1 MERNKIRPNPF
12 IPPKAVFREVEGAER
27 GCGRR
32 KRGTGSGGRGGKRAE
47 KKNSP
52 ELLAYR
58 FRTVWDMGKNMF
70 SEERIRCAA
79 PW

>member
-1 MERNKIRPNPF
+1 MKF
-12 IPPKAVFREVEGAER
+12 SAFSTAEGGFQGVKGDKR

-32 KRGTGSGGRGGKRAE
+32 KKVTESGAMGGKWTR

-58 FRTVWDMGKNMF
+58 FRTVWEMGENVF

-79 PW
+79 P